1 MQVELGDYMEILYAI
16 LFIVI
21 VVGAI
26 AILYIYQY
34 NKLQHSKTKIDQAE
48 YLIDESLRNK
58 YDLLLEA
65 ENFTMNE
72 LGKDKSFFKGLDKI
86 KKENISNFDLDRKFK
101 DYNGILNQLKADYVQ
116 LGTNKEFKRILN
128 DNKKIDEKL
137 QAAKSFYNKYTS
149 ELNDLIRK
157 FPSNI
162 VARMHGMDIKTF
174 FDGKNMQDEI
184 FDDFKL

>member
-1 MQVELGDYMEILYAI
+1 MEILYAV

-21 VVGAI
+21 VIGAI

-48 YLIDESLRNK
+48 YLIDESLRSK

-65 ENFTMNE
+65 DIFTMKE
-72 LGKDKSFFKGLDKI
+72 LNKDKSFFKGLDKL
-86 KKENISNFDLDRKFK
+86 KKENISNFDLDRRFK
-101 DYNGILNQLKADYVQ
+101 DYSGVLNQLKADYID
-116 LGTNKEFKRILN
+116 LASNKEFKRIIN
-128 DNKKIDEKL
+128 DNKRIDEKL

-162 VARMHGMDIKTF
+162 VARMHGMEIKAF

>member
-1 MQVELGDYMEILYAI
+1 MEILYAI

-21 VVGAI
+21 IAGAI

-48 YLIDESLRNK
+48 YLIDESLRSK

-65 ENFTMNE
+65 DEHAKKG
-72 LGKDKSFFKGLDKI
+72 LKVDKGFFKDIEKLRKQ
-86 KKENISNFDLDRKFK
+86 NISNFDLDRKLQE
-101 DYNGILNQLKADYVQ
+101 YGNTLNQLRADYPS
-116 LGTNKEFKRILN
+116 LEDSKDFRKLLSEI
-128 DNKKIDEKL
+128 KKVEEKL
-137 QAAKSFYNKYTS
+137 KAAKSFYNKYTS
-149 ELNDLIRK
+149 ELNDLIRV

-162 VARMHGMDIKTF
+162 VARMHGLKIKAF

>member
-1 MQVELGDYMEILYAI
+1 MEILYAI

-101 DYNGILNQLKADYVQ
+101 DYNGILNQLKA
-116 LGTNKEFKRILN
+116 
-128 DNKKIDEKL
+128 
-137 QAAKSFYNKYTS
+137 
-149 ELNDLIRK
+149 
-157 FPSNI
+157 
-162 VARMHGMDIKTF
+162 
-174 FDGKNMQDEI
+174 
-184 FDDFKL
+184 